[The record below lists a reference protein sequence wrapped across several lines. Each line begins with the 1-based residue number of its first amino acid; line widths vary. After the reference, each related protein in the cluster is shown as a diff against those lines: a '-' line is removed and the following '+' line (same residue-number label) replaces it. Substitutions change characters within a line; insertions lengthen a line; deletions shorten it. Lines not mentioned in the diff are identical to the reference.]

1 MAIDVKH
8 VPGKKRKGK
17 ILIYALSTCGWCKK
31 TKQMLKDNDIEY
43 SYVDVDLVNGAE
55 DKKKVVEEIKRWN
68 PFKSFPTIVID
79 DRECIVGFD
88 EPRIKKEILG

>member
-1 MAIDVKH
+1 MTIEIKQ

-31 TKQMLKDNDIEY
+31 TKQMLKDADIEF
-43 SYVDVDLVNGAE
+43 SYVDVDLVDSLE
-55 DKKKVVEEIKRWN
+55 DKRKVAEEIKKWN
-68 PFKSFPTIVID
+68 PFKSFPTIIIND
-79 DRECIVGFD
+79 KECIIGFD